1 MYKNKVTFT
10 EKRARHT
17 LNMQRFATPEN
28 TTGSSTLSAEMK
40 TFYDKRLIQNAEPQ
54 LVHDQFGQERNIPQG
69 SGKTVEFR
77 KYSSLPKAT
86 TPLTEGV
93 TPDGQSLSVTTITA
107 TISQYGGYLAFS
119 DILDLTA
126 IDNNIVEGTTLLGS
140 QSGRTLDT
148 ITRNILHAGT
158 NVYYAPSV
166 STAGVET
173 VVTSR
178 TSLSTSCLMRTQDV
192 FRMAALLKAA
202 NAEKIDGSYVC
213 IIHPLVAYDLM
224 MDADKLWIDVAKYTT
239 PESILEGEIGK
250 LGGVRFVE
258 TSEAK
263 IWVDSTCPATTTGS
277 GESAVTTYTPVFGS
291 LFLGANAYGKT
302 QLEGGGLETIVK
314 PLGSGGTADPLN
326 QRSTVGWKAT
336 KVAERLTE
344 EFMIRF
350 ESCST
355 LGTSVEVSN

>member
-1 MYKNKVTFT
+1 MYKKVTLT
-10 EKRARHT
+10 EKRARFA

-28 TTGSSTLSAEMK
+28 TTTSSTLTAEMK
-40 TFYDKRLIQNAEPQ
+40 TYYDKTLIQNAEPE
-54 LVHDQFGQERNIPQG
+54 LVHDQFGQTRNIPRNG
-69 SGKTVEFR
+69 GKTIEFR
-77 KYSSLPKAT
+77 KYSSLPKTT

-93 TPDGQSLSVTTITA
+93 TPSGQSLSVSTITA

-126 IDNNIVEGTTLLGS
+126 IDDNIVEGSTLLGS

-148 ITRNILHAGT
+148 ITRNILHSGT

-178 TSLSTSCLMRTQDV
+178 TSLASTCLLRVKDV

-202 NAEKIDGSYVC
+202 NAKTIDGSYVC
-213 IIHPLVAYDLM
+213 IIHPYVAYDLM
-224 MDADKLWIDVAKYTT
+224 MDADKLWIDVSKYTD
-239 PESILEGEIGK
+239 PDSIMKGEIGK

-258 TSEAK
+258 SSEAK
-263 IWVDSTCPATTTGS
+263 IWKDTTCPATTTGS
-277 GESAVTTYTPVFGS
+277 GESAVTTYTAVFGC
-291 LFLGANAYGKT
+291 LFLGANAYGT
-302 QLEGGGLETIVK
+302 TELEGGGLETIVK

-336 KVAERLTE
+336 KTAELLTSE
-344 EFMIRF
+344 YMIRF
-350 ESCST
+350 ECCST
-355 LGTSVEVSN
+355 MDSSVSESN